1 MTRWGKPPSQTWRTF
16 LENRAKEI
24 VSIDFFT
31 VSTATF
37 RVLFVFSIR
46 RECLDHVIVLS
57 EKPLRRLLRS
67 YLGYDHRARA
77 HLGPENDCPD
87 SRPVERPD
95 REEVQ
100 SEPLV
105 GGLHHRSCRRAA
117 RS

>member
-67 YLGYDHRARA
+67 YLGYDHRAGRA
-77 HLGPENDCPD
+77 TRPGRGP
-87 SRPVERPD
+87 V
-95 REEVQ
+95 
-100 SEPLV
+100 
-105 GGLHHRSCRRAA
+105 RAA
-117 RS
+117 GRWAAPPVLPKGGPKLIPVRSMGGGG